1 MNEFRFIDLFCGG
14 GGSITGAINALRAA
28 DVRYDGRC
36 FNHWDLAIRTIR
48 ANHPEC
54 VPDYDAAVADIDHVS
69 PWKVFADD
77 PKRLDVLWASPSC
90 THHSRAAGGVPKEE
104 QLRAQPE
111 YIIPF
116 LRFTNCRRLYVE
128 NVDELLKWG
137 PILKKDIRY
146 KGKLYKAGQP
156 DPRKQGTLFNAWY
169 RMLRACGYKVEY
181 QMLNAADYGAA
192 TNRKRLIVQAVDAS
206 RGEKIIWPEPT
217 HVQDPGLL
225 SASYL
230 PWRSAAEIIDWSIPG
245 RSIFER
251 KTPLCPNTIR
261 RIRAGIRKYWGAW
274 AEPFLIVM
282 RGTEESQLDATA
294 VPLSAPLPTITA
306 GGGHFAVVS
315 PIFVDQ
321 SHPADSADASRC
333 KTGPLGTITTSNNWS
348 VCSPFLTRYN
358 GGENRKHGVG
368 EPVPVIDTS
377 NRYGVISPLFIPQ
390 QSGGSVKPCC
400 GNPVSTIATSGAV
413 GVVQPVIMDMSHPGD
428 HADAAR
434 CRGGADPMGTIT
446 CRNNWGAVLPFL
458 VEYYGNGRALPVGH
472 PVPTIPTHDKF
483 GLVQG
488 RILTLPDGSRYKL
501 DITHRWLTVREL
513 AAATGFPEGYVFV
526 GKDEDAKRMIG
537 NAVPPPLAE
546 ALYRSALTA

>member
-1 MNEFRFIDLFCGG
+1 MNDFRFIDLFCGG
-14 GGSITGAINALRAA
+14 GGSITGAINALQAA
-28 DVRYDGRC
+28 DMCYDGRC

-69 PWKVFADD
+69 PWKIFADD

-128 NVDELLKWG
+128 NVDELLEWG
-137 PILKKDIRY
+137 PLLKKDIHY

-156 DPRKQGTLFNAWY
+156 DPRKKGVLFNAWY

-181 QMLNAADYGAA
+181 QILNAADYGAA

-261 RIRAGIRKYWGAW
+261 RIKAGIRKYWGAW

-315 PIFVDQ
+315 PIWLDQ
-321 SHPADSADASRC
+321 AHTKNNGVSGSIYD
-333 KTGPLGTITTSNNWS
+333 PLNTICCDHGTHSL
-348 VCSPFLTRYN
+348 VMPFLTRYN
-358 GGENRKHGVG
+358 GGENRNHGFD

-390 QSGGSVKPCC
+390 QSGGSVKPCS

-413 GVVQPVIMDMSHPGD
+413 GVV
-428 HADAAR
+428 
-434 CRGGADPMGTIT
+434 T
-446 CRNNWGAVLPFL
+446 PFL

-472 PVPTIPTHDKF
+472 PIPTIPTHDKF

-488 RILTLPDGSRYKL
+488 RILTLPDGTRYKL
-501 DITHRWLTVREL
+501 DITHRMLTVREL